1 MLILSGDGDEITL
14 KMDLMTMN
22 SFVKHEASKSDDSW
36 SPQYRCCYAAPQ
48 TIQTQTIF
56 LLGIPM
62 FHTAPHAR
70 LLPTPTDLFI
80 ESLSALSAPSR
91 VILQNLQSVIG
102 CM

>member
-48 TIQTQTIF
+48 TIFFLGYPCSTQRPTQDYFQPPRTFSLNLF
-56 LLGIPM
+56 LPDPQQSYPPEPSIGNWVYV
-62 FHTAPHAR
+62 THAK
-70 LLPTPTDLFI
+70 
-80 ESLSALSAPSR
+80 
-91 VILQNLQSVIG
+91 
-102 CM
+102 